1 LKKRT
6 EEEMKELKKRAFHI
20 YTSTPNISN
29 TKLAKEVGVSASTI
43 QKWFETSEWQEW
55 SEKAYSF
62 INARLRDEVSKLDKK
77 IIQYVD
83 DLITGSLEQDQL
95 KGASAVVNI
104 FKSRLEMAGFINK
117 KTGVEINNNFLANK
131 QINNIAIENMTEE
144 QLLKFV
150 TTNEVPKMVGDE
162 RTEAL
167 LLEPEI
173 IIDKKEEIQQ
183 KKETKKRKPKEQN
196 IEVNFDD
203 ILNN

>member
-1 LKKRT
+1 LKRRT

-162 RTEAL
+162 KSETL

-173 IIDKKEEIQQ
+173 ILDKKEEPLQ
-183 KKETKKRKPKEQN
+183 KKETKKRKPKEKK

>member
-1 LKKRT
+1 MKKRT

>member
-1 LKKRT
+1 
-6 EEEMKELKKRAFHI
+6 MKELKKRAFHI